1 MAVETNRAGP
11 AAAVESL
18 QVVGRGSQR
27 RWLKELGFWTALI
40 TALVFFLF
48 PMYWLAVTSLK
59 PKAIVEAQPPT
70 FIPWVDFTPTFDNY
84 VDVFFEDPPGVG
96 ISGRTADAPRERSE
110 FPSHLFASVGI
121 TAFVTLAAVFA
132 GTLAAYSF
140 SRFRIRGE
148 DDMMFFI
155 LSTRMLPAVVILIP
169 VFLMFNQPGDLL
181 NDFLGGVP
189 IGFIQDLG
197 DRLGDFSLRNSFLGI
212 SLLYI
217 TVGLPFVVWMMK
229 GFFDEIP
236 TEYEEAAMIDGH
248 SRIKAI
254 RKIVLPEAV
263 PAMLATSVFVI
274 IVSWNEFVF
283 AQLLNRDAWTTV
295 PPFLQEIIG
304 FGSGQIEWGRAAA
317 TSLLF
322 ILPIALFT
330 YAARNH
336 LLRGVTFGA
345 VRR

>member
-1 MAVETNRAGP
+1 MAVETTRAGP
-11 AAAVESL
+11 AASVDSL
-18 QVVGRGSQR
+18 EVAGRTPQR
-27 RWLKELGFWTALI
+27 RWLKELGFWAALV
-40 TALVFFLF
+40 AAVVFFLF
-48 PMYWLAVTSLK
+48 PIYWMAMTSLK

-96 ISGRTADAPRERSE
+96 ISGRTSDAPRERSE
-110 FPSHLFASVGI
+110 FPAHLFASITI
-121 TAFVTLAAVFA
+121 TAFVTFAAVLA

-148 DDMMFFI
+148 SDMMFFI

-169 VFLMFNQPGDLL
+169 VFLLFNQPGDLL

-189 IGFIQDLG
+189 FIGDLA
-197 DRLGDFSLRNSFLGI
+197 DSLGDFSVRNSFLGI

-236 TEYEEAAMIDGH
+236 PEYEEAAMIDGH
-248 SRIKAI
+248 SRMKAI
-254 RKIVLPEAV
+254 RKIVLPEAL

-283 AQLLNRDAWTTV
+283 VQLLNRDAWTTV

-317 TSLLF
+317 TSLIF

>member
-1 MAVETNRAGP
+1 MAVEANAGP
-11 AAAVESL
+11 AAAAESL
-18 QVVGRGSQR
+18 EVAGRKPQR
-27 RWLKELGFWTALI
+27 RGLKEFGFWAALI
-40 TALVFFLF
+40 AATIFFLF
-48 PMYWLAVTSLK
+48 PMYWLVMTSLK
-59 PKAIVEAQPPT
+59 SKAILEATPPT

-96 ISGRTADAPRERSE
+96 ISGRSADAPRERSD
-110 FPSHLFASVGI
+110 FPAHLFASVAI

-148 DDMMFFI
+148 SDMMFFI

-169 VFLMFNQPGDLL
+169 VFLMFNQPGDLISDL
-181 NDFLGGVP
+181 LGVS
-189 IGFIQDLG
+189 G
-197 DRLGDFSLRNSFLGI
+197 DALGDFTLSDSFLGI

-236 TEYEEAAMIDGH
+236 PEYEEAAMVDGH

-254 RKIVLPEAV
+254 RKIVLPEAL

-283 AQLLNRDAWTTV
+283 VQLLNRDAWTTV
-295 PPFLQEIIG
+295 PPFLQQIIG

-317 TSLLF
+317 TSMIF

-330 YAARNH
+330 YVARNH

>member
-1 MAVETNRAGP
+1 MTTEAAAARSGPAEAVEAL
-11 AAAVESL
+11 E
-18 QVVGRGSQR
+18 VVGSRTQK
-27 RWLKELGFWTALI
+27 RWLKELGFWSALI
-40 TALVFFLF
+40 AGLIFFLF
-48 PMYWLAVTSLK
+48 PMYWLALTSIK
-59 PKAIVEAQPPT
+59 PRTEVEARPPS
-70 FIPWVDFTPTFDNY
+70 FLPWVDFTPTFDNY
-84 VDVFFEDPPGVG
+84 VDVFYEDRPVIGTG
-96 ISGRTADAPRERSE
+96 DEPRELSE
-110 FPSHLFASVGI
+110 FPAHLFASVTI
-121 TAFVTLAAVFA
+121 TGFVTLAAVVA

-197 DRLGDFSLRNSFLGI
+197 DSLGDFSLRNNFLGI

-248 SRIKAI
+248 TRLTAI
-254 RKIVLPEAV
+254 RKIVLPEAF
-263 PAMLATSVFVI
+263 PAMLATAVFVI

-283 AQLLNRDAWTTV
+283 VQLLNRDAWTTV

-317 TSLLF
+317 TSALF

-330 YAARNH
+330 FAARNH